1 MTFLARLF
9 GGNRAQ
15 QLVDAAEA
23 SVQRGDL
30 ATAEAQ
36 LAEALARTADQPRWH
51 ARLGTLRHGRGDVAG
66 ALECYRRAW
75 ALDPTYAEMP
85 YNIGISEEALGHL
98 DAAIAAYRSAI
109 EQRPDF
115 LEAWFNLATLCTQVD
130 RFEDAIDAWRRVL
143 ALDPDHDEARVML
156 ASTLQEVRRLD
167 DAERELDVVLA
178 RRPDHPGAHLCLGLG
193 RLARGDLATGWAHFE
208 WRWRTP
214 TMATHRRQLPVP
226 EWNGEDPAG
235 LVILVHHEQGFGD
248 SLQFA
253 RFVPLLAARGAHVR
267 VEVPRALIR
276 LFRSLPGV
284 EILEPGQPL
293 GALDRHVPMMSLA
306 RYFAPTTD
314 AIPSA
319 PYLHA
324 PADDISRWRN
334 LLAADRNLK
343 VGLAWA
349 GDPRPDLPEATR
361 IDRRRSIALRDLAPL
376 AGVDGVSWYSL
387 QLGAGAAQAGLPDN
401 RFRLIDHTAQ
411 LRDFADTAAFM
422 AALDLVITVDTSV
435 VHVAGAT
442 GRPTWLLSRFDGCW
456 RWLLEGETS
465 PWYPSVRVFRQTA
478 HGTWTPVVAELVSAL
493 RRAVELHA
501 QPGAAPAENNAH
513 ASATGASSQP

>member
-1 MTFLARLF
+1 MTLLSRLF
-9 GGNRAQ
+9 GSDRARK
-15 QLVDAAEA
+15 LADAAEE

-36 LAEALARTADQPRWH
+36 FVEALERTPDQPRWH
-51 ARLGTLRHGRGDVAG
+51 ARLGTLRHGRGNVAG
-66 ALECYRRAW
+66 ALDCYRRAW
-75 ALDPTYAEMP
+75 ALDPAYAEMP
-85 YNIGISEEALGHL
+85 YNIGIAEEALGHH
-98 DAAIAAYRSAI
+98 DAAIAAYRSAV
-109 EQRPDF
+109 EQRPAF
-115 LEAWFNLATLCTQVD
+115 LEAWFNLATLCTLLD
-130 RFEDAIDAWRRVL
+130 RFDEAIAGWRHVL
-143 ALDPDHDEARVML
+143 TLDPDHDEARVML

-167 DAERELDVVLA
+167 DAERELDAVLA
-178 RRPDHPGAHLCLGLG
+178 RQPDHPGAHLCLGLG
-193 RLARGDLATGWAHFE
+193 RLARGDLAAGWAHFE

-226 EWNGEDPAG
+226 EWTGEDPAG

-253 RFVPLLAARGAHVR
+253 RFAPLLAARGARVR
-267 VEVPRALIR
+267 IEVPKALIR

-284 EILEPGQPL
+284 EVLEPGQPL

-306 RYFAPTTD
+306 RYFAPSVD

-319 PYLHA
+319 QYLYA
-324 PADDISRWRN
+324 PAEGVARWRD
-334 LLAADRNLK
+334 LLAADTNLK

-361 IDRRRSIALRDLAPL
+361 IDRRRSVALRDLAPL
-376 AGVDGVSWYSL
+376 AGVEGVSWYSL
-387 QLGAGAAQAGLPDN
+387 QLGAGAAQARSPDN
-401 RFRLIDHTAQ
+401 RIRLIDHTAQ

-422 AALDLVITVDTSV
+422 AALDLVVTVDTSV

-465 PWYPSVRVFRQTA
+465 PWYPSVRVFRQPA
-478 HGTWTPVVAELVSAL
+478 HGPWTPVVAELTSAL
-493 RRAVELHA
+493 RRAVEQHA
-501 QPGAAPAENNAH
+501 QPGAAPAENNART
-513 ASATGASSQP
+513 SETGAPPQP

>member
-1 MTFLARLF
+1 MTFLKRLF
-9 GGNRAQ
+9 GGDRAQ
-15 QLVDAAEA
+15 QLADAADSA
-23 SVQRGDL
+23 LQRGDL

-36 LAEALARTADQPRWH
+36 FVEALERAPDRPRWH

-75 ALDPTYAEMP
+75 SLDPTYAEMP
-85 YNIGISEEALGHL
+85 YNIGIAEEALGHP
-98 DAAIAAYRSAI
+98 DAAIAAYRAAAD
-109 EQRPDF
+109 QRPGF

-130 RFEDAIDAWRRVL
+130 RFDDAIDAWRHVL
-143 ALDPDHDEARVML
+143 AFDPDHDEARVML

-167 DAERELDVVLA
+167 DAERELEVVLA
-178 RRPDHPGAHLCLGLG
+178 RRPDHAGAHLCLGLG

-208 WRWRTP
+208 WRWQTP

-226 EWNGEDPAG
+226 EWKGEDPAG
-235 LVILVHHEQGFGD
+235 LTILVHHEQGFGD

-253 RFVPLLAARGAHVR
+253 RFLPLLAARGARVR

-276 LFRSLPGV
+276 LFRSVPGV

-306 RYFAPTTD
+306 RYFAPTLD
-314 AIPSA
+314 AIPA
-319 PYLHA
+319 AQYLHA
-324 PADDISRWRN
+324 PAADIARWCDR
-334 LLAADRNLK
+334 LATDTNLK

-376 AGVDGVSWYSL
+376 ADVAGVSWYSL
-387 QLGAGAAQAGLPDN
+387 QLGAGAAQARLPDN
-401 RFRLIDHTAQ
+401 RLRLVDHTAQ
-411 LRDFADTAAFM
+411 LRDFAETAAFM
-422 AALDLVITVDTSV
+422 AALDLVVTVDTSV

-442 GRPTWLLSRFDGCW
+442 GRPTCLLSRFDGCW

-465 PWYPSVRVFRQTA
+465 PWYPSVRVFRQPA
-478 HGTWTPVVAELVSAL
+478 HGTWSPVVTEVASAL
-493 RRAVELHA
+493 RRAVERHA
-501 QPGAAPAENNAH
+501 QSGAVPAENNAH
-513 ASATGASSQP
+513 ASETGAPSQP